1 MLFNSYI
8 FIFVFLPFAVLLFQ
22 TLERAGYR
30 EAALA
35 FLVLASLVF
44 YGWWNPIYLGLIA
57 ASILFNYLVGYFLSS
72 GNRTGISTRALL
84 IFGIASNL
92 GLLAYFKYTG
102 FLAANL
108 NALTGAHWQPGSIVL
123 PLAISFFTFQQIAF
137 LVDAYRGNTREY
149 RFLHYCLF
157 VTFFPQLIAGPIVHH
172 KEMLPQFEQGGSK
185 DSLLSRLSVGLSIF
199 AIGLFKKTI
208 IADGVGLYADAVF
221 DAAAAG
227 THLTFFEAW
236 GGTLAYT
243 FQLYFDFSAYSD
255 MAVGLA
261 FLFGIRLPLNFFS
274 PYKATSIIEFW
285 RLWNMTLSRFLRD
298 HLYIPLGGSRNGRL
312 RRYINVMVTMLLG
325 GLWHGAGWTFVVW
338 GGLHGIYLVINHAW
352 RRLARLL
359 WQGRDGTPAFP
370 GTARLVT
377 FLSVAMAWVFFR
389 ADSLTTA
396 WSILRAMTGADG
408 ISLPRGWGDQLAMSL
423 KTELLNV
430 GFTFDGAFYNQLISW
445 QPMAPV
451 YLAVLFVIVW
461 WLPNT
466 AQLFRRQAP
475 VLDLGKYDQ
484 MLRGRDSLRNIEWR
498 PTTPWAVAI
507 GILFMIA
514 LLGISRA
521 TEFIYYQF

>member
-8 FIFVFLPFAVLLFQ
+8 FIFVFLPLAVLLFQ
-22 TLERAGYR
+22 ALERAGYR

-57 ASILFNYLVGYFLSS
+57 ASILFNYSVGYLLSS
-72 GNRTGISTRALL
+72 GKQAGISARALL
-84 IFGIASNL
+84 ILGIASNL

-102 FLAANL
+102 FFAANL
-108 NALTGAHWQPGSIVL
+108 NAVAGTSWQPASIVL

-172 KEMLPQFEQGGSK
+172 KEMLPQFEHGGRE
-185 DSLLSRLSVGLSIF
+185 DTLLSRLGVGLSIF
-199 AIGLFKKTI
+199 VIGLFKKTI

-221 DAAAAG
+221 DAAAGG

-261 FLFGIRLPLNFFS
+261 LLFGIRLPLNFFS

-298 HLYIPLGGSRNGRL
+298 HLYIPLGGSRNGQV
-312 RRYINVMVTMLLG
+312 RRYVNVMLTMLLG

-338 GGLHGIYLVINHAW
+338 GGLHGIYLVLNHAW
-352 RRLARLL
+352 HRLL
-359 WQGRDGTPAFP
+359 RSLRQGRDGALGFP
-370 GTARLVT
+370 GIARLVT

-408 ISLPRGWGDQLAMSL
+408 ISLPRGLGDRLVPAL
-423 KTELLNV
+423 KAELLDA
-430 GFTFDGAFYNQLISW
+430 GFTFDGAFYNQLASW
-445 QPMAPV
+445 QPMALV
-451 YLAVLFVIVW
+451 YFAALFVIVW

-466 AQLFRRQAP
+466 AQLFRGQAP
-475 VLDLGKYDQ
+475 VLDLGKYDG
-484 MLRGRDSLRNIEWR
+484 MLRGRGLLRNLEWR
-498 PTTPWAVAI
+498 PTTLWAVAI
-507 GILFMIA
+507 GVLFMVA